1 MLATIAIFVIFSL
14 GLGILAQYLL
24 TRFHVPLHAPLWL
37 ALLVVFGIL
46 GLVNLSGLPLPIGVS
61 IMLIAAEHWNP
72 VLIALAGS
80 LGASLGEFTS
90 YFFGYLG
97 ERLSINEDTPGY
109 KLVQSWI
116 LKYGMWAIALLSFQP
131 VIPFELGGFI
141 ADWRRCQFASFCRP
155 YGWQVSEV
163 PSAGVPG
170 ERSHSPHSVS
180 ASLGQGGERDS
191 KELSTQLLRDSGT
204 KTPWGRLVQCQI
216 ASP

>member
-1 MLATIAIFVIFSL
+1 LLAIIAVFVIFSL
-14 GLGILAQYLL
+14 GLGVLAQYLL
-24 TRFHVPLHAPLWL
+24 ARFHIPLDAPAWL

-116 LKYGMWAIALLSFQP
+116 RKYGMWAIAFLSFQP
-131 VIPFELGGFI
+131 LIPFELGGFI
-141 ADWRRCQFASFCRP
+141 AGLAKMPVRKFLPAIWLGKFP
-155 YGWQVSEV
+155 KYLLLVYLGSEII
-163 PSAGVPG
+163 
-170 ERSHSPHSVS
+170 
-180 ASLGQGGERDS
+180 
-191 KELSTQLLRDSGT
+191 
-204 KTPWGRLVQCQI
+204 RLI
-216 ASP
+216 PFIHL